1 MNSLK
6 ILVAALTCLFLL
18 FGSVNAAIVINEV
31 ELNPPSS
38 TDTDEW
44 IELYNTDG
52 SDSVDISGYIINDS
66 GGSVDAIPDGTLIPA
81 NGYFVFAEDSSASL
95 TFSFDSTDTLTLKD
109 GAGQLLDITPVLTD
123 TANNLSTWQRI
134 PDASDSWDFLEE
146 TKGESNDGTGGE
158 IPEFPTFILPVLLM
172 LASLSLARKH
182 MPQGL

>member
-6 ILVAALTCLFLL
+6 IFLTALTCLFLL
-18 FGSVNAAIVINEV
+18 IGSVNADVVINEV
-31 ELNPPSS
+31 ELDPLGGAAS
-38 TDTDEW
+38 DEW

-52 SDSVDISGYIINDS
+52 SSLADISGYIISDLTKNNTIPNGTEIGPNGFLVLTKDLPYFNLQLND
-66 GGSVDAIPDGTLIPA
+66 
-81 NGYFVFAEDSSASL
+81 NGEI
-95 TFSFDSTDTLTLKD
+95 LTLKD
-109 GAGQLLDITPVLTD
+109 NMGGILDITPEQVD
-123 TANNLSTWQRI
+123 NFDNLSTWQRI
-134 PDASDSWDFLEE
+134 PDASDNWDFLEE